1 MALAI
6 YEPGNATAL
15 WRSHS
20 RVRTALKCPD
30 QDLKTQLQQ
39 LLAHIQ

>member
-6 YEPGNATAL
+6 CEPGNATAL
-15 WRSHS
+15 WRCHS